1 MPSLDNLLAA
11 TAAETKKTRPQEEPT
26 ISLDLNPHGETANT
40 VELKPDDLTGQL
52 SRIEEL
58 LTGDDLKAV
67 LESIDELADI
77 TREHADESAQPEVTA
92 WIDEMQGLIDD
103 VKSDMRDFASLIR
116 NEFIPAAAAMR
127 GEVDSMNTAATKALD
142 TSGTLLPGEST
153 GSAAFDTLNK
163 MRTGQM
169 DAQGYGQES
178 AYDPAAQIQRAYA
191 TMVALPHA
199 MDELIARDY
208 ATPRTQT
215 TAGSYS
221 PNYAVS
227 TPQPQPQPAQSQP
240 MSVPS
245 FGTTHTTAGSMSPLA
260 QAAAATG
267 AIAHGVARGLRG
279 DTPQKREQQQQQAAS
294 STQASSGSTKP
305 AGPMPT
311 KSGDKPASGSPAK
324 GGVTRSELND
334 MINNA
339 KKRIAAERAGKKR
352 GSGSRQLP
360 QRRPRPASTLGGGN
374 AGSKAD
380 KGPGKAS
387 FLDIA
392 STTPG
397 VARADSGTTAEK
409 PAAAA
414 GAGAGAGGGGGGMR
428 GGMGMMPMGGM
439 MGAMNRAGNGPGGPG
454 GKGGEGSGAVE
465 VPTDYKLD
473 EVGKSSTSAVAGGVV
488 RPGMRTADDDSTERI
503 VSPIQRGKGE
513 DEEESKGEKRGL
525 GNIFG

>member
-11 TAAETKKTRPQEEPT
+11 TAAETKKTRPPEETT
-26 ISLDLNPHGETANT
+26 ISLDLNPHGDSANT

-58 LTGDDLKAV
+58 LTGDAV
-67 LESIDELADI
+67 KDILESIEELADI

-92 WIDEMQGLIDD
+92 WLDDMQDLIDD

-127 GEVDSMNTAATKALD
+127 GEVDTMNTAANKALD
-142 TSGTLLPGEST
+142 TSGALLPGEST

-178 AYDPAAQIQRAYA
+178 TYDPAAQIQRAYA
-191 TMVALPHA
+191 TMAALPHA
-199 MDELIARDY
+199 MDELVARDY

-215 TAGSYS
+215 TAGAYAPSYPIS
-221 PNYAVS
+221 A
-227 TPQPQPQPAQSQP
+227 PQPAQSQP

-245 FGTTHTTAGSMSPLA
+245 VGATHTSAGSISPIA

-279 DTPQKREQQQQQAAS
+279 DTPQKRQQQAQAAA
-294 STQASSGSTKP
+294 TQASSGSTKP
-305 AGPMPT
+305 ATSGSTKPATSMPL
-311 KSGDKPASGSPAK
+311 KSGSKPAAPAK
-324 GGVTRSELND
+324 GGVSRSELND
-334 MINNA
+334 MIENA
-339 KKRIAAERAGKKR
+339 KKRIAAERAGKRKA
-352 GSGSRQLP
+352 GPRQLP
-360 QRRPRPASTLGGGN
+360 KRNPRPASTLGGGN

-397 VARADSGTTAEK
+397 VARADSDTTAEK
-409 PAAAA
+409 PTAAAA
-414 GAGAGAGGGGGGMR
+414 GGGGKSGGGGMR

-473 EVGKSSTSAVAGGVV
+473 EVGKNATSAVAGGVV

-503 VSPIQRGKGE
+503 VSPIQRGTGDD
-513 DEEESKGEKRGL
+513 DEGSKGEKRGL

>member
-11 TAAETKKTRPQEEPT
+11 TAAETKKTRPPEQPT
-26 ISLDLNPHGETANT
+26 ISLDVNPHGDSANT

-52 SRIEEL
+52 SRVEEL
-58 LTGDDLKAV
+58 LTGDDLKDV
-67 LESIDELADI
+67 LESIEELADI
-77 TREHADESAQPEVTA
+77 TRKHTDESAQPEVTA
-92 WIDEMQGLIDD
+92 WLDDMQELIDD
-103 VKSDMRDFASLIR
+103 VKSDMRDFSSLIR

-127 GEVDSMNTAATKALD
+127 GEVDSMNNATTKSLN
-142 TSGTLLPGEST
+142 TSGDLLPGEST

-191 TMVALPHA
+191 TMAALPHA
-199 MDELIARDY
+199 MDELVSRDY
-208 ATPRTQT
+208 GAPRTHT

-221 PNYAVS
+221 PNYSIS
-227 TPQPQPQPAQSQP
+227 TPQPAQSQP
-240 MSVPS
+240 MYTPHV
-245 FGTTHTTAGSMSPLA
+245 GTTHTSAGSISPIA

-279 DTPQKREQQQQQAAS
+279 DTPQKHQQQSATAT
-294 STQASSGSTKP
+294 TQASSGSPKP
-305 AGPMPT
+305 ATSIPL
-311 KSGDKPASGSPAK
+311 KSGDKPAAPAKAK
-324 GGVTRSELND
+324 GGVTRSELNE
-334 MINNA
+334 MIDNA
-339 KKRIAAERAGKKR
+339 KKRIAAERAGKR
-352 GSGSRQLP
+352 GNSPRQLP
-360 QRRPRPASTLGGGN
+360 KRNPRPASTLGGGN

-397 VARADSGTTAEK
+397 VARADSDTTAEK

-414 GAGAGAGGGGGGMR
+414 AAAGGGNSGGGGGMR

-454 GKGGEGSGAVE
+454 KGGEGSGAVE

-473 EVGKSSTSAVAGGVV
+473 EVGKDASSSVAGGVV
-488 RPGMRTADDDSTERI
+488 RPGMRTAADDDSTERI
-503 VSPIQRGKGE
+503 VSPIQRGSGE
-513 DEEESKGEKRGL
+513 DDDSKSEKRGL

>member
-11 TAAETKKTRPQEEPT
+11 TAAETKKTRPPEETT
-26 ISLDLNPHGETANT
+26 ISLDLNPHGDSANT

-58 LTGDDLKAV
+58 LTGDAV
-67 LESIDELADI
+67 KDILESIEELADI
-77 TREHADESAQPEVTA
+77 TREHTDESAQPEVTA
-92 WIDEMQGLIDD
+92 WLDDMQELIDD

-116 NEFIPAAAAMR
+116 NEFIPAASAMR
-127 GEVDSMNTAATKALD
+127 GEVDSMNTAANKALD
-142 TSGTLLPGEST
+142 TSGALLPGEST

-169 DAQGYGQES
+169 DAQGYGQET

-191 TMVALPHA
+191 TMAALPHA
-199 MDELIARDY
+199 MDELIVRDY
-208 ATPRTQT
+208 TTPRTQT
-215 TAGSYS
+215 TAGSYA
-221 PNYAVS
+221 PNYAIS
-227 TPQPQPQPAQSQP
+227 TPHPAQSQP

-245 FGTTHTTAGSMSPLA
+245 VGTTHTSAGSMSPLA

-267 AIAHGVARGLRG
+267 AIAHGVARGLSG
-279 DTPQKREQQQQQAAS
+279 DTPQKRQQQQQAQAAAT
-294 STQASSGSTKP
+294 TQASSGSTKP
-305 AGPMPT
+305 ATSMPL
-311 KSGDKPASGSPAK
+311 KSGDKPAAPAK
-324 GGVTRSELND
+324 GGVSRSELND

-339 KKRIAAERAGKKR
+339 KKRIAAERAGKRKN
-352 GSGSRQLP
+352 SPRQLP
-360 QRRPRPASTLGGGN
+360 KRNPRPASTLGGGN

-380 KGPGKAS
+380 KDPGKAS

-414 GAGAGAGGGGGGMR
+414 AAGGGNSGGGGGMR

-454 GKGGEGSGAVE
+454 KGGEGSGSVE
-465 VPTDYKLD
+465 VPTDYNLD
-473 EVGKSSTSAVAGGVV
+473 EVGKGATSAVAGGVV
-488 RPGMRTADDDSTERI
+488 RPGMSTADEDDSAERI
-503 VSPIQRGKGE
+503 VSPIQRGTGDDE
-513 DEEESKGEKRGL
+513 DSKSKKRGL

>member
-67 LESIDELADI
+67 LESIEELADI
-77 TREHADESAQPEVTA
+77 TRERADESSQPEVTA
-92 WIDEMQGLIDD
+92 WLDDMQELIDD
-103 VKSDMRDFASLIR
+103 VKSDMRDFSSLIR

-127 GEVDSMNTAATKALD
+127 GEVDSMNNATAKSLN
-142 TSGTLLPGEST
+142 TSGDLLPGEST

-191 TMVALPHA
+191 TMAALPHA
-199 MDELIARDY
+199 MDELVSRDY

-215 TAGSYS
+215 TAGSYI

-267 AIAHGVARGLRG
+267 AIAHGVARGLRD
-279 DTPQKREQQQQQAAS
+279 DTPQKREQQQATA
-294 STQASSGSTKP
+294 STQATSGSTKP
-305 AGPMPT
+305 AAPMPT

-339 KKRIAAERAGKKR
+339 KKRIAAEHAAKR

-414 GAGAGAGGGGGGMR
+414 AAGAGAGGGGGGMR

-439 MGAMNRAGNGPGGPG
+439 MGAMNRAGNGPGGP

-503 VSPIQRGKGE
+503 VSPIQRGKAD

>member
-67 LESIDELADI
+67 LESIEELADI
-77 TREHADESAQPEVTA
+77 TRARTDESAQPEVTA
-92 WIDEMQGLIDD
+92 WLDDMQELIDD
-103 VKSDMRDFASLIR
+103 VKSDMRDFAALIR
-116 NEFIPAAAAMR
+116 DEFIPAAAAMR

-142 TSGTLLPGEST
+142 TSGALLPGEST

-178 AYDPAAQIQRAYA
+178 TYDPAAQIQRAYA
-191 TMVALPHA
+191 TMAALPHA

-215 TAGSYS
+215 TAGGYAPSYPIS
-221 PNYAVS
+221 A
-227 TPQPQPQPAQSQP
+227 PQPAQSQP

-245 FGTTHTTAGSMSPLA
+245 VGATHTSAGSMSPLA

-267 AIAHGVARGLRG
+267 AIAHGVARGLSG
-279 DTPQKREQQQQQAAS
+279 DTPQKQQQQQATA
-294 STQASSGSTKP
+294 STQATSGSTKP
-305 AGPMPT
+305 AAPMPT

-454 GKGGEGSGAVE
+454 KGGEGSGAVE

>member
-26 ISLDLNPHGETANT
+26 ISIDLNPHGDSANT

-58 LTGDDLKAV
+58 LTGDAV
-67 LESIDELADI
+67 KDILESIEELADI
-77 TREHADESAQPEVTA
+77 TREHTDESAQPEVTA
-92 WIDEMQGLIDD
+92 WLDDMQELIDD

-127 GEVDSMNTAATKALD
+127 GEVDSMNTAANKALD
-142 TSGTLLPGEST
+142 TSGALLPGEST

-178 AYDPAAQIQRAYA
+178 TYDPAAQIQRAYA
-191 TMVALPHA
+191 TMAALPHA
-199 MDELIARDY
+199 MDELVARDY

-215 TAGSYS
+215 TAGG
-221 PNYAVS
+221 YAPTYPIS
-227 TPQPQPQPAQSQP
+227 APQPAQSQP

-245 FGTTHTTAGSMSPLA
+245 VGATHTSAGSISPMA

-267 AIAHGVARGLRG
+267 AIAHGVARGLSG
-279 DTPQKREQQQQQAAS
+279 DTPQKRQQQHQQAAAT
-294 STQASSGSTKP
+294 TQASSGSPKP
-305 AGPMPT
+305 ATSMPL
-311 KSGDKPASGSPAK
+311 KSGDKPAAPSK
-324 GGVTRSELND
+324 GGVSRSELND

-339 KKRIAAERAGKKR
+339 KKRIAAERAGKRKN
-352 GSGSRQLP
+352 SPRQLP
-360 QRRPRPASTLGGGN
+360 KRRPRPAPTLGGGN

-380 KGPGKAS
+380 NGAGKAK

-397 VARADSGTTAEK
+397 VARADSDTTAEK

-414 GAGAGAGGGGGGMR
+414 AGGGGNSGGGGGMR

-454 GKGGEGSGAVE
+454 KGGEGSGSVE
-465 VPTDYKLD
+465 VPTDYNLD
-473 EVGKSSTSAVAGGVV
+473 EVGKGATSAVAGGVV
-488 RPGMRTADDDSTERI
+488 RPGMSTADEDDSAERI
-503 VSPIQRGKGE
+503 VSPIQRGSGE
-513 DEEESKGEKRGL
+513 DDDDSKSEKRGL

>member
-11 TAAETKKTRPQEEPT
+11 TAAETKKTRPPEETT
-26 ISLDLNPHGETANT
+26 ISLDLNPHGDSANT

-67 LESIDELADI
+67 LESIEELADI
-77 TREHADESAQPEVTA
+77 TRERADESAQPEVTA
-92 WIDEMQGLIDD
+92 WLDDMQELIDD

-127 GEVDSMNTAATKALD
+127 GEVDSMNTAANKALNTTGD
-142 TSGTLLPGEST
+142 LLPGEST

-169 DAQGYGQES
+169 DAQGYGQDS

-191 TMVALPHA
+191 TMAALPHA
-199 MDELIARDY
+199 MDELVARDY
-208 ATPRTQT
+208 ATPHTQT

-221 PNYAVS
+221 PNYTVS
-227 TPQPQPQPAQSQP
+227 TPQPAQSQP
-240 MSVPS
+240 MTVPS
-245 FGTTHTTAGSMSPLA
+245 FGTTRTAAGSVSPLA

-279 DTPQKREQQQQQAAS
+279 DTPQKQKQQATA

-305 AGPMPT
+305 AAPMPT
-311 KSGDKPASGSPAK
+311 KSGDKPAGGTPAK

-454 GKGGEGSGAVE
+454 KGGEGSGAVE